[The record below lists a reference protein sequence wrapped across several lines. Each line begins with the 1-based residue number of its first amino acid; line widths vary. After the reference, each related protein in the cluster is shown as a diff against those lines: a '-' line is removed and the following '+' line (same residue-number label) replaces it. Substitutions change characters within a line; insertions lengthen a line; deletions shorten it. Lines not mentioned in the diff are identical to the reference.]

1 MTGPGSRPG
10 SGPASDAAAAGR
22 LWVVV
27 PAHQEAARIGDTLTA
42 LAAQHDT
49 DFTLVVVDNASTDAT
64 ADIARAFAAGAPFPV
79 HVLHEPDK
87 GVGCAV
93 DTGFRYA
100 MRHGAR
106 LLARTDADCL
116 PRPGWTAAA
125 RAALS
130 GGAGLACGRIAARR
144 DEHGPLGRA
153 GFHALVSTA
162 AFFGRIRPAHRRA
175 HGYLAPYRMH
185 AGNNMAITA
194 RLYDAVGGMPR
205 RPSPT
210 DRLFLNRVRRRTT
223 AIVRVRDMVVENS
236 TRRLS
241 VYGIV
246 GTARWYLDR
255 GPGRH
260 GEDPR

>member
-1 MTGPGSRPG
+1 MS
-10 SGPASDAAAAGR
+10 A

-27 PAHQEAARIGDTLTA
+27 PAHQEAARIGGTLDV
-42 LAAQHDT
+42 LAAQTDR

-64 ADIARAFAAGAPFPV
+64 AETVRRFARRAPFPV
-79 HVLHEPDK
+79 HVLSEPEK

-100 MRHGAR
+100 IGHGAT

-116 PRPGWTAAA
+116 PRPGWTGAA
-125 RAALS
+125 RAALER
-130 GGAGLACGRIAARR
+130 GAGLVCGRIDARR
-144 DEHGPLGRA
+144 DEHGPAGRA
-153 GFHALVSTA
+153 AFRFLVRVA
-162 AFFGRIRPAHRRA
+162 AFFGRIRPAHRRR

-194 RLYDAVGGMPR
+194 ELYERVGGMPR

-210 DRLFLNRVRRRTT
+210 DRLFLNRVRRHTT
-223 AIVRVRDMVVENS
+223 AIVHARDMVVENS
-236 TRRLS
+236 TRRLRA
-241 VYGIV
+241 YGLV

-260 GEDPR
+260 GQDPR